1 MGGIVMIST
10 TALPVLLQAFFT
22 DRLMKQ
28 RQVSPHT
35 IASYRDTFRLLL
47 RFVHKKLKKPPA
59 KLTFDD
65 LNAPLICAFLDH
77 IQSDRNNS
85 ARTRNLR
92 LTAIRSFFQYAAFQ
106 EPGRCAQ
113 IQRVLAIPVKRQ
125 SRQLI
130 DFLTY
135 QEIQALLSAPDKTT
149 CAGRRDRALILL
161 AIQTGLRLSELI
173 GLRRCDIVLATTG
186 AHVRCYGKGRKERCT
201 PLTKQT
207 VAVMKTWL
215 KERGGSN
222 DDVVFPNARGSQ
234 LSPDGV
240 QYLLKKHVKKARK
253 ICPTLKDKR
262 ISPHVLRHT
271 AAMELL
277 QAGVDH
283 SVIALWLG
291 HESADTTMI
300 YLQADLALKEK
311 VVAKTKPHSV
321 KAGRYRPGDKLLQFL
336 DEL

>member
-1 MGGIVMIST
+1 MGGIVMTPT

-28 RQVSPHT
+28 RRVSSHT

-47 RFVHKKLKKPPA
+47 QFAHKKLKKPPA
-59 KLTFDD
+59 RLAFDD

-77 IQSDRNNS
+77 IQSDRHNS

-106 EPGRCAQ
+106 EPSCCAH
-113 IQRVLAIPVKRQ
+113 IQRVLAIPAKRQ
-125 SRQLI
+125 SRPLI

-135 QEIQALLSAPDKTT
+135 PEIQALLSAPDKSTW
-149 CAGRRDRALILL
+149 AGRRDRTLLLL

-173 GLRRCDIVLATTG
+173 GLRRCDIVLTTG

-215 KERGGSN
+215 KERAGYN
-222 DDVVFPNARGSQ
+222 DDVVFPNARGTQ

-240 QYLLKKHVKKARK
+240 QYLLAKHVKKARNT
-253 ICPTLKDKR
+253 CHTLNAKR

-291 HESADTTMI
+291 HESSDTTSI

-311 VVAKTKPHSV
+311 IMAKTKPPNI

-336 DEL
+336 NGL

>member
-1 MGGIVMIST
+1 MIPT
-10 TALPVLLQAFFT
+10 TALPVLLQGFFT
-22 DRLMKQ
+22 DGLMKQ
-28 RQVSPHT
+28 RRVSPHT

-47 RFVHKKLKKPPA
+47 QFAHKKLKKPPA
-59 KLTFDD
+59 RLVFDD

-77 IQSDRNNS
+77 IQNDRHNS

-106 EPGRCAQ
+106 EPSRCAH

-125 SRQLI
+125 SRALI
-130 DFLTY
+130 DFLTHP
-135 QEIQALLSAPDKTT
+135 EIQALLSAPDKITW
-149 CAGRRDRALILL
+149 AGRRDRALLLL

-173 GLRRCDIVLATTG
+173 GLRCCDIVLTTG

-222 DDVVFPNARGSQ
+222 NDVVFPNARGSQ

-240 QYLLKKHVKKARK
+240 QYLLGKHVKNARK
-253 ICPTLKDKR
+253 ICPTLKAKR

-277 QAGVDH
+277 KAGVDH

-291 HESADTTMI
+291 HESSDTTSI

-311 VVAKTKPHSV
+311 IMAKTKPLNI

-336 DEL
+336 NEL

>member
-1 MGGIVMIST
+1 MATITPLST
-10 TALPVLLQAFFT
+10 LLQAFFT

-47 RFVHKKLKKPPA
+47 RFANKKLKKHPS
-59 KLTFDD
+59 KLSFND
-65 LNAPLICAFLDH
+65 LDASFIGAFLDH
-77 IQSDRNNS
+77 IQNDRHNGT
-85 ARTRNLR
+85 RTRNLR

-106 EPGRCAQ
+106 EPSCSAH
-113 IQRVLAIPVKRQ
+113 IQRVLAIPAKRQ
-125 SRQLI
+125 DRPLI
-130 DFLTY
+130 DFLTHP
-135 QEIQALLSAPDKTT
+135 EIQALLTAPDKTT
-149 CAGRRDRALILL
+149 WSGRRDRALLVF
-161 AIQTGLRLSELI
+161 AVQTGLRLSELI
-173 GLRRCDIVLATTG
+173 GIRRCDIVLTTG

-215 KERGGSN
+215 KERGGSD
-222 DDVVFPNARGSQ
+222 DDVVFPNARGNQ

-240 QYLLKKHVKKARK
+240 QYLLAKHVEAARK
-253 ICPTLKDKR
+253 TCPTLKDKR
-262 ISPHVLRHT
+262 GSPHVLRHT

-283 SVIALWLG
+283 SLIALWLG
-291 HESADTTMI
+291 HESVETTMI
-300 YLQADLALKEK
+300 YLQADLAFKEK
-311 VVAKTKPHSV
+311 ILAKTKPLNV

-336 DEL
+336 NGL

>member
-1 MGGIVMIST
+1 MITST
-10 TALPVLLQAFFT
+10 PLSTLLQAFFT

-47 RFVHKKLKKPPA
+47 KFAHKQLKKPPS
-59 KLTFDD
+59 KLSFND
-65 LNAPLICAFLDH
+65 LDAPFICAFLDH
-77 IQSDRNNS
+77 IQNERHNGT
-85 ARTRNLR
+85 RTRNLR
-92 LTAIRSFFQYAAFQ
+92 LTAIRSFFHYAAFL
-106 EPGRCAQ
+106 EPSHSAH

-125 SRQLI
+125 DRPLI
-130 DFLTY
+130 DFLTHS
-135 QEIQALLSAPDKTT
+135 EIKALLAAPDKTT
-149 CAGRRDRALILL
+149 WAGRRDRALLVL

-173 GLRRCDIVLATTG
+173 GIRRRDIVLTTG

-207 VAVMKTWL
+207 VAVMKSWL
-215 KERGGSN
+215 EERKGSD
-222 DDVVFPNARGSQ
+222 DDVVFPNARATQ

-240 QYLLKKHVKKARK
+240 QYLLAKHVAMAQKT
-253 ICPTLKDKR
+253 CPSLKEKR
-262 ISPHVLRHT
+262 VSPHVLRHT

-291 HESADTTMI
+291 HESAETTMV
-300 YLQADLALKEK
+300 YLQADLAFKEK
-311 VVAKTKPHSV
+311 ILAKTKPVNV
-321 KAGRYRPGDKLLQFL
+321 KAGRYRPGDKLLKFL
-336 DEL
+336 NML

>member
-1 MGGIVMIST
+1 MIPA

-35 IASYRDTFRLLL
+35 IASYRDSFRLLL
-47 RFVHKKLKKPPA
+47 RFAHKKLKKTPA
-59 KLTFDD
+59 QLTFDD
-65 LNAPLICAFLDH
+65 LNASFIGAFLDH
-77 IQSDRNNS
+77 IQRDRHNS

-106 EPGRCAQ
+106 EPSHCAH

-125 SRQLI
+125 SHPLI

-135 QEIQALLSAPDKTT
+135 PEIQALLSAPDRTT
-149 CAGRRDRALILL
+149 WAGRRDRALLLL
-161 AIQTGLRLSELI
+161 AIQTGLRLSELT
-173 GLRRCDIVLATTG
+173 GLRRCDIVLTTG

-240 QYLLKKHVKKARK
+240 QYLLAKHVKKARQ
-253 ICPTLKDKR
+253 ICPTLNSKR
-262 ISPHVLRHT
+262 VSPHVLRHT

-291 HESADTTMI
+291 HESSDTTSI

-311 VVAKTKPHSV
+311 IMAKTKLHNV
-321 KAGRYRPGDKLLQFL
+321 KAGRYQPGDKLLQFL
-336 DEL
+336 NDL

>member
-1 MGGIVMIST
+1 MGGFVMT
-10 TALPVLLQAFFT
+10 PVTPLPTLLQSFFT
-22 DRLMKQ
+22 ERLMKQ

-35 IASYRDTFRLLL
+35 IASYRDTFRLL
-47 RFVHKKLKKPPA
+47 FQYAHKKLKKPPA
-59 KLTFDD
+59 KLALDD
-65 LNAPLICAFLDH
+65 LSAPFIGAFLDH
-77 IQSDRNNS
+77 IQRDRYNTN
-85 ARTRNLR
+85 RTRNLR
-92 LTAIRSFFQYAAFQ
+92 LTAIRSFFRYVAFQ
-106 EPGRCAQ
+106 EPGCCAH
-113 IQRVLAIPVKRQ
+113 IQRVLAIPAKRHD
-125 SRQLI
+125 RPLI
-130 DFLTY
+130 DFLTHA
-135 QEIQALLSAPDKTT
+135 EIQALLVAPDTT
-149 CAGRRDRALILL
+149 NWAGRRDRALLLL

-173 GLRRCDIVLATTG
+173 GLRRSDIVLTSG

-215 KERGGSN
+215 KERGGTN
-222 DDVVFPNARGSQ
+222 EDVVFPNARGSQ

-240 QYLLKKHVKKARK
+240 QYLLTKHVKKAHDS
-253 ICPTLKDKR
+253 CPTLKNKR

-311 VVAKTKPHSV
+311 IVAKTKPPNV

-336 DEL
+336 NGL

>member
-1 MGGIVMIST
+1 MGGFIMTTISPLS
-10 TALPVLLQAFFT
+10 ALLQSFFT

-28 RQVSPHT
+28 RQVSTHT

-47 RFVHKKLKKPPA
+47 GFAHKQLKKTPSQLA
-59 KLTFDD
+59 LDD
-65 LNAPLICAFLDH
+65 LNAPFIGAFLDD
-77 IQSDRNNS
+77 IQNHRHNG

-92 LTAIRSFFQYAAFQ
+92 LTAIRSFFKYAAFQ
-106 EPGRCAQ
+106 EPSRSAH
-113 IQRVLAIPVKRQ
+113 IQRVLAIPAKRQ
-125 SRQLI
+125 DRPLI

-135 QEIQALLSAPDKTT
+135 PEIQALLTAPDKTT
-149 CAGRRDRALILL
+149 WTGRRDQALLML

-173 GLRRCDIVLATTG
+173 GLRSRDIVLSLG

-207 VAVMKTWL
+207 VALMKAWL
-215 KERGGSN
+215 KERGGSDN
-222 DDVVFPNARGSQ
+222 YVVFPNARGTP

-240 QYLLKKHVKKARK
+240 QYLLAKHVAKARET
-253 ICPTLKDKR
+253 CPSLKEKR
-262 ISPHVLRHT
+262 VSPHVLRHT

-277 QAGVDH
+277 HAGVDH

-291 HESADTTMI
+291 HESPETTHI

-311 VVAKTKPHSV
+311 ILEKTKPPDV
-321 KAGRYRPGDKLLQFL
+321 KAGRYRPSDKLLQFL
-336 DEL
+336 NTL